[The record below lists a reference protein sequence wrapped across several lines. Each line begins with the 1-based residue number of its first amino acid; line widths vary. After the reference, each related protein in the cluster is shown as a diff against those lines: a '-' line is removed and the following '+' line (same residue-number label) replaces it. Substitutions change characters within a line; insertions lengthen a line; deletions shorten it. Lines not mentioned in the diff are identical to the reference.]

1 MARPATHLLQEALG
15 GRLDWTVVSPD
26 LRLCRRAAAAGH
38 KGAAI
43 QGMGHGVAVRE
54 LLLLMFVA
62 AAAQLLAALL
72 LLFPVAFLFLFLSC

>member
-1 MARPATHLLQEALG
+1 M
-15 GRLDWTVVSPD
+15 SPD
-26 LRLCRRAAAAGH
+26 LQLCRRAAAAEH
-38 KGAAI
+38 KGAVI
-43 QGMGHGVAVRE
+43 QGTGHGVAVRE